1 MFKTGRIFLHIV
13 CIALCLACVCSLAQP
28 VAAVME
34 QASGTE
40 KLANTT
46 KVYYK
51 AYRSAMVI
59 GQIEDGTTLKVLKET
74 EDFYRVDCS
83 GMTGYIAKT
92 QVARNEYGVYFV
104 RCVPEAEDT
113 IVQRYAPWIA
123 GLQKRGNV
131 VQLAKTQLGTRYV
144 YGGASPYGFDCSG
157 FTQYIYGKH
166 NVTLNRCAD
175 TQLENGIIVDR
186 KDLQIGDLVFFR
198 IGWSPWVASHVGIY
212 VGNNQMLHA
221 SSYGIAYA
229 DLDAKYWA
237 NSYVGARRIIPVAA
251 DPAVQLPVPQATE
264 AAPVQSNT
272 QQTALTRA
280 AH

>member
-1 MFKTGRIFLHIV
+1 MIKTGKLFLRILCV
-13 CIALCLACVCSLAQP
+13 ALCLVCAFSLVQP
-28 VAAVME
+28 ASAVME
-34 QASGTE
+34 QIPGTE
-40 KLANTT
+40 KLASAS
-46 KVYYK
+46 KVYYR
-51 AYRSAMVI
+51 ASRYSMVI

-74 EDFYRVDCS
+74 EDFYRIDCS
-83 GMTGYIAKT
+83 GMTGYISKT
-92 QVARNEYGVYFV
+92 QVTRNEYGVYMV
-104 RCVPEAEDT
+104 SCVADDQDT
-113 IVQRYAPWIA
+113 CIRRYAPWIA
-123 GLQKRGNV
+123 GLQKRGDV

-144 YGGASPYGFDCSG
+144 YGGTSPYGFDCSG

-198 IGWSPWVASHVGIY
+198 VGWSPWVASHVGIY

-229 DLDAKYWA
+229 DLDKPYWTNA
-237 NSYVGARRIIPVAA
+237 YVGARRIIPVAA
-251 DPAVQLPVPQATE
+251 DPEAQLPTPSGTE
-264 AAPVQSNT
+264 TAPAPAGT
-272 QQTALTRA
+272 QQTALTRS

>member
-1 MFKTGRIFLHIV
+1 MFKTGSIFLRILCV
-13 CIALCLACVCSLAQP
+13 ALCLACAFSLARP
-28 VAAVME
+28 AFAVME
-34 QASGTE
+34 KVSGTE
-40 KLANTT
+40 KLANTS

-51 AYRSAMVI
+51 AYRSSMVI
-59 GQIEDGTTLKVLKET
+59 GQIEDGTPLKVLKET
-74 EDFYRVDCS
+74 EDFYRIDCS

-92 QVARNEYGVYFV
+92 QVTRNEYGVYMV
-104 RCVPEAEDT
+104 SCVPGDEDT
-113 IVQRYAPWIA
+113 TVQRYAPWIA

-144 YGGASPYGFDCSG
+144 YGGTSPYGFDCSG
-157 FTQYIYGKH
+157 FTQYIYGKY

-229 DLDAKYWA
+229 DLNSKYWA
-237 NSYVGARRIIPVAA
+237 NSYVGARRIVPVAA
-251 DPAVQLPVPQATE
+251 DPEAQLPGSSVTE
-264 AAPVQSNT
+264 TAPAIPNT
-272 QQTALTRA
+272 QQTAVTRA
-280 AH
+280 VH